1 MLWYHTE
8 ESPKILI
15 LPKPI
20 LQIGFEICFP
30 TIIWLEKL
38 SGRGTLLSSSAPE
51 CVADSISVEL
61 AHTHPGHVCMP

>member
-8 ESPKILI
+8 ESPKILR

-20 LQIGFEICFP
+20 LQIGFEICFT

-38 SGRGTLLSSSAPE
+38 SGRGTLLSSSSPE
-51 CVADSISVEL
+51 CMADSSSVE
-61 AHTHPGHVCMP
+61 AGSHTS